1 MTPAGK
7 NQLPIEPKKVAANGI
22 FEMSLATAG
31 FVALVLIAIPQIQEL
46 RASNGAVR
54 WAEALEMVSYLSP
67 AITLQ
72 LYILIVALRTRYQK
86 RIS

>member
-7 NQLPIEPKKVAANGI
+7 NQSIVRAMKALANGA

-31 FVALVLIAIPQIQEL
+31 FFALLLIAIPQMQEL
-46 RASNGAVR
+46 RSSNGTVR
-54 WAEALEMVSYLSP
+54 WEEALEMVLYLSP

-72 LYILIVALRTRYQK
+72 LYILTVALRTRYQK

>member
-1 MTPAGK
+1 MTLAGK
-7 NQLPIEPKKVAANGI
+7 NLLPIEPKKFAANGT

-31 FVALVLIAIPQIQEL
+31 FFALVLIAIPQIQEL

-54 WAEALEMVSYLSP
+54 WAEALEMVLYLLP
-67 AITLQ
+67 AFTLQ

-86 RIS
+86 RLS

>member
-7 NQLPIEPKKVAANGI
+7 NQLPIETKKVAANGI

-54 WAEALEMVSYLSP
+54 WQRLLKWFRIYHPLLPTALYLDRS
-67 AITLQ
+67 
-72 LYILIVALRTRYQK
+72 LRTRYQK